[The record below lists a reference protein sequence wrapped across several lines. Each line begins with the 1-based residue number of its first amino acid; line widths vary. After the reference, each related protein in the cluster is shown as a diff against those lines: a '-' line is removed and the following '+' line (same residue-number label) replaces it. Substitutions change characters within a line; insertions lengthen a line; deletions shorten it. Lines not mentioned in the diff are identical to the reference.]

1 MIEEES
7 EKEDL
12 FFFLLQMQV
21 FMKKKKKNHRS
32 QHNISAFRESSGLV
46 WGPSKGLG
54 SGDV

>member
-12 FFFLLQMQV
+12 FFFTSNASIHE
-21 FMKKKKKNHRS
+21 KKKKNHKS
-32 QHNISAFRESSGLV
+32 QHNISAFREISGLV